1 MFAYRSHNPAPQQNP
16 CTSWPGLIEGYLAEL
31 AAAGRPPSTRR
42 LRADQLRHL
51 ARGLGLAP
59 HQVTR
64 NTLLGWFAAQRWA
77 TETRRGYRGA
87 ARGFFGWAH
96 RTGALAVDPAAEL
109 PAIRARQGVPR
120 PVPDTAYQAALEHA
134 PPRVALMLRLA
145 AEAGLRRA
153 EIAAIHTSD
162 LTHNTDGY

>member
-16 CTSWPGLIEGYLAEL
+16 CTSWSGLIEGYLAEL

-120 PVPDTAYQAALEHA
+120 PGSRAVFRWPTAGRRTTPAGYCGSPVGGPARARGPDA
-134 PPRVALMLRLA
+134 
-145 AEAGLRRA
+145 
-153 EIAAIHTSD
+153 
-162 LTHNTDGY
+162 